1 MASIVVLIFTS
12 AMAKFTV
19 FFKDAPIQSELFDSG
34 VIHIGRDNTNDIVID
49 SLAVAPAHA
58 AAIIQP
64 DEVIIKQLN
73 EEFPLFVNGQKT
85 KECKLRNNDKIAIGK
100 HFIIFNVSE
109 FSLEGS
115 AKGTTETAPMQKS
128 ETQEANLQ
136 IIGGQHIGRLI
147 PLKKSMT
154 RLGGSGKGVIII
166 SKRKDGYFI
175 SALESHPS
183 LKVNNQPL
191 GDSTIK
197 LHNNDRIT
205 IDNTPM
211 QFYHT

>member
-1 MASIVVLIFTS
+1 
-12 AMAKFTV
+12 MAKFTV
-19 FFKDAPIQSELFDSG
+19 FFKDAPIQSELFDAG
-34 VIHIGRDNTNDIVID
+34 VVHIGRDNTNDIIID

-58 AAIIQP
+58 AA
-64 DEVIIKQLN
+64 VIRGNDAVIKQLN
-73 EEFPLFVNGQKT
+73 EEFPLYVNGQKT
-85 KECKLRNNDKIAIGK
+85 KECTLRNNDKIAIGK
-100 HFIIFNVSE
+100 HLIIYN
-109 FSLEGS
+109 
-115 AKGTTETAPMQKS
+115 TTEASFATAAGGITNTAAPSKP

-154 RLGGSGKGVIII
+154 RLGVGGNGVIII

-175 SALESHPS
+175 SALENHPS

-191 GDSTIK
+191 GDNALK
-197 LHNNDRIT
+197 LNHNDKIV

-211 QFYHT
+211 QFFHA

>member
-1 MASIVVLIFTS
+1 
-12 AMAKFTV
+12 MAKFTV
-19 FFKDAPIQSELFDSG
+19 FFKDAPIQSELFESG
-34 VIHIGRDNTNDIVID
+34 VIHIGRDTTNDIVID

-58 AAIIQP
+58 AVILN
-64 DEVIIKQLN
+64 DNEVLIKQLN
-73 EEFPLFVNGQKT
+73 EEFPLLVNGIKT
-85 KECKLRNNDKIAIGK
+85 KECALKNNDKISIGK

-109 FSLEGS
+109 VSFSKPANGGVEI
-115 AKGTTETAPMQKS
+115 EPEQKMGPL
-128 ETQEANLQ
+128 EANLQ
-136 IIGGQHIGRLI
+136 IVGGQHIGRLI

-183 LKVNNQPL
+183 IKVNNQPL
-191 GDSTIK
+191 GDSTLK
-197 LHNNDRIT
+197 LENNDRIV

-211 QFYHT
+211 QFFHS

>member
-1 MASIVVLIFTS
+1 
-12 AMAKFTV
+12 MAKFTV
-19 FFKDAPIQSELFDSG
+19 FFKDVPIQSELFDAG

-58 AAIIQP
+58 AVIIKP
-64 DEVIIKQLN
+64 DEVVIKQLH
-73 EEFPLFVNGQKT
+73 EEFPLFVNGQKI
-85 KECKLRNNDKIAIGK
+85 KECQLRNNDKITIGK
-100 HFIIFNVSE
+100 HFIVFNVSE
-109 FSLEGS
+109 FSLAES
-115 AKGTTETAPMQKS
+115 AKGKTETAAEQKS
-128 ETQEANLQ
+128 ETLEANLQ

-154 RLGGSGKGVIII
+154 RLGGSGKGVIVI

-191 GDSTIK
+191 GDSILK
-197 LHNNDRIT
+197 LNHNDKIV

-211 QFYHT
+211 QFYNA